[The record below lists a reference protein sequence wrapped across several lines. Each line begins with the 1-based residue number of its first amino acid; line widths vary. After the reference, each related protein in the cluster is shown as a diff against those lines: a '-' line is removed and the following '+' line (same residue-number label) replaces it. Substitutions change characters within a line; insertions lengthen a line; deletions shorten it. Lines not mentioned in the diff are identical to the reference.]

1 MKIKKLSRGKK
12 IFAVLTVVLAVCA
25 VLGTIFAV
33 SVNAYVVNSA
43 EKNILTAEE
52 AEALENVDCI
62 LILGCRVHSDTKLSD
77 MLEERVETGL
87 ALYRNGISTRLLMS
101 GDHGQKDY
109 DEVNTMKLYCVN
121 QGVDPNVIFLDHAGF
136 STYESMYRADAVFGV
151 KKMVIV
157 TQRYHLYR
165 AVYIARALGI
175 EAYGVAA
182 DTKEYSAAL
191 NAKNNLREFM
201 ARIKDF
207 GACIIKPSPT
217 YLGEVIPISS
227 SAERSD
233 DKVYV

>member
-1 MKIKKLSRGKK
+1 MKIAKLPRGKK
-12 IFAVLTVVLAVCA
+12 IFAILAIVLAACA
-25 VLGTIFAV
+25 VLGSVFAV

-52 AEALENVDCI
+52 AEALKDVDCI

-87 ALYRNGISTRLLMS
+87 ALYQSGVSNRLLMS

-109 DEVNTMKLYCVN
+109 DEVNAMKLYCVN
-121 QGVDPNVIFLDHAGF
+121 KGVEPNTIFLDHAGF
-136 STYESMYRADAVFGV
+136 STYESMYRADAIFGV

-182 DTKEYSAAL
+182 ETREYPAAL
-191 NAKNNLREFM
+191 NAKNNVREFL

-207 GACIIKPSPT
+207 GTCIVKPEPT
-217 YLGEVIPISS
+217 YLGEVIPISG
-227 SAERSD
+227 SAELSD